1 MIKLITKFSLWGSI
15 IFPIAFLMK
24 WFGPFGQKHSHLK
37 LSLSEPNSMIY
48 DILFVLLWISGY
60 ITVRNKALSI
70 HIILTIMIASI
81 LIMRSAAH
89 LIIDELSYGDISL
102 HIGVIAAAAS
112 LFFYAHYESKV
123 FRRLNRLKNIKSNH

>member
-1 MIKLITKFSLWGSI
+1 
-15 IFPIAFLMK
+15 MK

-112 LFFYAHYESKV
+112 LFFYAHYRHPVIFHLLLLFILRLTCESV
-123 FRRLNRLKNIKSNH
+123 NRTLENNNMLKTDLNIKK